1 MKVYYLY
8 RKQALALSAGQAWE
22 FFSSPHH
29 LNRIT
34 PDFFHIDITSPVP
47 DAIYGGLLIRYRMK
61 AVGGWPMVWLS
72 EISHCDKPRRFVY
85 QQRVGPFAFWSHEVA
100 ISESANGVEVE
111 DIVFYAMP
119 FGWFGRLMHRWLIGK
134 KLRQIFDTRRDY
146 LERHWG
152 IAAGDPH

>member
-8 RKQALALSAGQAWE
+8 RKQALALSADQAWQ

-34 PDFFHIDITSPVP
+34 PDFFHVDIASPVP
-47 DAIYGGLLIRYRMK
+47 DDIYGGLLICYRMR
-61 AVGGWPMVWLS
+61 AVFGWPMVWLS

-85 QQRVGPFAFWSHEVA
+85 QQKVGPFAFWSHEVA
-100 ISESANGVEVE
+100 ISEAAGGVEVE

-119 FGWFGRLMHRWLIGK
+119 WGWFGRLMHGLLIGS

-152 IAAGDPH
+152 VAAAEPR

>member
-8 RKQALALSAGQAWE
+8 RSQSLTLSAKQAWA
-22 FFSSPHH
+22 FFSSPHY

-34 PDFFHIDITSPVP
+34 PDFFHVDIASPVP
-47 DAIYGGLLIRYRMK
+47 EQIYGGLLICYRMK
-61 AVGGWPMVWLS
+61 AVLAWPMVWLS
-72 EISHCDKPRRFVY
+72 EITHCDQPRRFVY

-100 ISESANGVEVE
+100 ITETGDGVEVE

-119 FGWFGRLMHRWLIGK
+119 WGWFGRFMHRILIGG

-146 LERHWG
+146 LLQRWG
-152 IAAGDPH
+152 GAASKPD